1 MIRSVIIVKSEGE
14 LFCPVKATMR
24 LLGQKWTLQ
33 IIHAL
38 SGKKMRFNE
47 LAQTVGGINSRTL
60 SQRLRELE
68 FEGIVARRTIS
79 SIPPWVEYELTE
91 KGKSLADVV
100 ESIAEWG
107 KAWMETPSRQ
117 SPREADHI

>member
-1 MIRSVIIVKSEGE
+1 MIKSVIIVESERE

-68 FEGIVARRTIS
+68 YEGIVARRTIS

-91 KGKSLADVV
+91 KGKSLAEVI

-107 KAWMETPSRQ
+107 KAWMEAP
-117 SPREADHI
+117 PRP